1 MAAGMPQWE
10 TITVEKIPVWARCA
24 IVSDD
29 YSALDDDDIKLLDR
43 YVKKLAK
50 RGLRLVCPIDGT
62 YSEFE
67 PEPAFGL
74 ACDTVDFYAERIND
88 E

>member
-1 MAAGMPQWE
+1 MSKPE
-10 TITVEKIPVWARCA
+10 FVTVRKIPFWARCA
-24 IVSDD
+24 IVNDD
-29 YSALDDDDIKLLDR
+29 DSGLDDDDIKLLDQ
-43 YVKKLAK
+43 YKKKLAK
-50 RGLRLVCPIDGT
+50 HGLRLVCPIDGT